1 MNAMHLS
8 SMSRPKSI
16 VVATDLSDLDFLL
29 PVAVDQARMT
39 GAMIWLLHVIPPK
52 EYVSIESGAYP
63 FVEKEKEYR
72 AAEAALAKVAL
83 ELKGKNLAC
92 AYEVR
97 RWYPVDEIKNF
108 IREHDAER
116 LIIGT
121 SGRGKLGKLL
131 IGSVAEALIRS
142 LDIPVCTVGPHFKP
156 LSSDQPHRILFPL
169 SLRHHPE
176 HSLRFALDLAAGLS
190 AELTVL
196 HVSEPDLG
204 DEGLAAGALSKIEEL
219 LRGIPMQVESHI
231 RIRSGEPA
239 EEILAECAA
248 LRPALLVMS
257 AFPAS
262 SLSTKF
268 RSGVAYRVIADA
280 PCPTFTLRSGAK
292 TRRSGNYREFS
303 GIPIE
308 PSYLI

>member
-8 SMSRPKSI
+8 SVSRPKSI